1 MTAVDSAWLD
11 RYACNETGTL
21 LFLYRSVVSGG
32 AGGTMAPPD
41 FGRSVN
47 SISIKGSRLLS
58 PSNNTG
64 TPRFS
69 DLPTALLY

>member
-21 LFLYRSVVSGG
+21 LFLYRGVVSGG

-47 SISIKGSRLLS
+47 PISTRGADYDPTSLLA
-58 PSNNTG
+58 PPDFQTFLR
-64 TPRFS
+64 P
-69 DLPTALLY
+69 